1 MWKLAII
8 LFIVIGPTLAGLGA
22 LVPLTMNGVNH
33 FNPLFLAGGVLI
45 GALLAVPVSFFVAKR
60 IGTLMKPAS
69 SPAH

>member
-1 MWKLAII
+1 
-8 LFIVIGPTLAGLGA
+8 
-22 LVPLTMNGVNH
+22 MNGVNH